1 MGERGHAREEQLRKT
16 RCSREIMQREM
27 RIPHTRKALHEI
39 SACGRATTRAHTMDN
54 VYSQGRAGSEV
65 RARLQTRPLA
75 TSLLTLVCMYERT
88 HARERATPCALSDD
102 DAQETMPT
110 RTHARRDAHLPYH
123 QRERHC
129 PTSQQTQSA
138 TGAMGSWRLLA
149 SRCTRF
155 LFLQTECEDRSCILH
170 NEGFKKPSCIHKHRR
185 GACQL

>member
-39 SACGRATTRAHTMDN
+39 SACWRATTRAHTMDN

-102 DAQETMPT
+102 DGQETMPK

-129 PTSQQTQSA
+129 PTSQQSQSA
-138 TGAMGSWRLLA
+138 TGALGARKRFA
-149 SRCTRF
+149 RRCARF
-155 LFLQTECEDRSCILH
+155 LHPETGCEDRSCVLH
-170 NEGFKKPSCIHKHRR
+170 NAGFVQKAELHS
-185 GACQL
+185 